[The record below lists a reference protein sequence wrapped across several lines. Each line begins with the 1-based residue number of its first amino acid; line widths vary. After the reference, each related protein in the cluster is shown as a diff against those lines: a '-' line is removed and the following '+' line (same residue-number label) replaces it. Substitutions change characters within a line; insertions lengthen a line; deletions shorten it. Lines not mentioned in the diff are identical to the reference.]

1 MADIPVADRIPV
13 LVVAGFLGSG
23 KTTLLNHLLRHN
35 HGLRIGVIVNDFG
48 SVNIDAMLVAGQV
61 DGVVALGNG
70 CMCCAVDVSDLDEMF
85 AVLTG
90 PGAAIDAIVVEASGL
105 AEPRN
110 MIRLVLGSENEGL
123 RYGGLVV
130 VVDAAEFED
139 TSAEHPELTGHLA
152 MADLVVVNKSD
163 RVPPAQIDRLTGTIR
178 RTAPEAPIVTTSR
191 GVVDVDLLFDRPDR
205 GPVVGPVQLTLDDL
219 LREDDDDHDT
229 HLHARFTSLTM
240 QADILDP
247 RAFVD
252 FLENPPVGLYRSK
265 GFVDFGGTGRRFGVH
280 TVGRHITFE
289 PVTRRGTDL
298 VFIGSGIDS
307 AAIESALSTMRR
319 AESATDAEML
329 VVHRYVR

>member
-1 MADIPVADRIPV
+1 
-13 LVVAGFLGSG
+13 
-23 KTTLLNHLLRHN
+23 
-35 HGLRIGVIVNDFG
+35 
-48 SVNIDAMLVAGQV
+48 
-61 DGVVALGNG
+61 
-70 CMCCAVDVSDLDEMF
+70 
-85 AVLTG
+85 
-90 PGAAIDAIVVEASGL
+90 
-105 AEPRN
+105 

-319 AESATDAEML
+319 AESATAAEML